1 MTNRRR
7 IRVDVDLPELTP
19 SQADFLWNFLE
30 DLAMDLWDAY
40 ERELLEI
47 ENERSCPPGLE
58 NDWTA
63 AAQNDAFDN
72 AAAAPRDA
80 VNDKQSDPDF

>member
-19 SQADFLWNFLE
+19 AQADFLWNFLE
-30 DLAMDLWDAY
+30 NLAMDLWEAY

-47 ENERSCPPGLE
+47 ENERSHPPGLE

-63 AAQNDAFDN
+63 AEQDDVFDN
-72 AAAAPRDA
+72 GAAPREA